1 MKCRYCASTDSKVI
15 DSRPTEDGSAIRRRR
30 ECNNCGKR
38 FTTYEKIEEIPIMV
52 VKRDGRREQFD
63 SEKIRSGIRKAC
75 EKRPISAE
83 VQDKMVD
90 DVTREIFNSLAGEV
104 TTMDIG
110 EIVMHHLKDVH
121 ILEMVHDNLAD
132 VHGGHFPGQAI
143 EYFPGHIVHHLVLH
157 LGGNGAL
164 FAGLP
169 DAGANLLA
177 VELLP
182 AAVPLDH
189 HDGNLLYLF
198 IGGKPLAAV
207 VAFPAP
213 ANGAAVLCGSAVDD
227 FTVCAGAVSAF
238 HREAPSST

>member
-110 EIVMHHLKDVH
+110 EIVMHHLKDVD
-121 ILEMVHDNLAD
+121 EVAY
-132 VHGGHFPGQAI
+132 VR
-143 EYFPGHIVHHLVLH
+143 
-157 LGGNGAL
+157 
-164 FAGLP
+164 FASVYKEFKDTETFMHELQR
-169 DAGANLLA
+169 LLD
-177 VELLP
+177 EK
-182 AAVPLDH
+182 
-189 HDGNLLYLF
+189 N
-198 IGGKPLAAV
+198 
-207 VAFPAP
+207 
-213 ANGAAVLCGSAVDD
+213 
-227 FTVCAGAVSAF
+227 
-238 HREAPSST
+238 